1 MRRKYTSVVLATVVK
16 SNYRWWNFWKRS
28 GNIQEMETMK
38 HEKKLYSQNEMADI
52 LGITHGAF
60 SKWLKRNGV
69 SPETT
74 RKRQKLYD
82 ETVISMYKKSK
93 KAGNRS
99 SAKTLTTVELL
110 KAEVQR
116 QQEEIN
122 RLNEKL
128 DHKDQQ
134 IQAKDELIADY
145 GLRFAKLADQA
156 QQLNLTDKD
165 QKKLEMLK
173 GKNNLSSDN
182 PEKTEDENDVS
193 NYRWWNFW
201 KRKRKQ

>member
-1 MRRKYTSVVLATVVK
+1 
-16 SNYRWWNFWKRS
+16 
-28 GNIQEMETMK
+28 METMK

-69 SPETT
+69 SPETI

-93 KAGNRS
+93 KTGNRS
-99 SAKTLTTVELL
+99 STKTLTTVELL

-128 DHKDQQ
+128 DCKDQQ

-182 PEKTEDENDVS
+182 PERTEDENDVS

-201 KRKRKQ
+201 KRKRQR